1 MAGRTISQKRIL
13 LVEDDPP
20 IRNLIRMVLAQGNH
34 IVVEAQNGEEALAT
48 FKRQPFDLVVTD
60 LDMPEMGGDQLVL
73 EIKRL
78 IPQQP
83 IILMT
88 ADRGGLQGID
98 QVPNVILDKPFPL
111 QSLHTAI
118 ASLLGAGP

>member
-1 MAGRTISQKRIL
+1 MAGRTVTQKRIL

-20 IRNLIRMVLAQGNH
+20 IRNLIRMVLDQGNH
-34 IVVEAQNGEEALAT
+34 AVVEARNGQEALAM
-48 FKRQPFDLVVTD
+48 FKQQPFDLVVTD
-60 LDMPEMGGDQLVL
+60 LDMPEMPGDQLVV

-78 IPQQP
+78 MPQQP

-98 QVPNVILDKPFPL
+98 QVPNVILDKPFPM
-111 QSLHTAI
+111 QTLHTAI
-118 ASLLGAGP
+118 ASLLGPGS